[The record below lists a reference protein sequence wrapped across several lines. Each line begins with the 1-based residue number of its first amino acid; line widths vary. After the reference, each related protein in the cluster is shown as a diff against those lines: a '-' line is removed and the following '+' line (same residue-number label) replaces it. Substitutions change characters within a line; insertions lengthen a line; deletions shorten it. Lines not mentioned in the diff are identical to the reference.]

1 MIDEL
6 GAAVGMAE
14 IGGELDVADT
24 GLSHALNDGEWN
36 GLRGVEGDVRARFGE
51 GDGDGGAH
59 SAR

>member
-1 MIDEL
+1 
-6 GAAVGMAE
+6 MAE

-24 GLSHALNDGEWN
+24 GLSHALNDGEGD